1 LNGPAL
7 FGPSFQGNEFY
18 VSVFTVD
25 GWLYS
30 LEYKDNLSDL
40 SWTPVTDMD
49 GDGAVRV
56 LIDPFATGTQ
66 RFYRVRVE

>member
-1 LNGPAL
+1 L
-7 FGPSFQGNEFY
+7 FGLSFQGNEFY
-18 VSVFTVD
+18 ISVLTAD
-25 GWLYS
+25 GRLYS
-30 LEYKDNLSDL
+30 LEYKDNLSDP

-56 LIDPFATGTQ
+56 LIGPIATDTQ